1 MIIKEENA
9 SLEELKELILRL
21 EHLEK
26 EAIEYLHRYI
36 REFGECIEESFTL
49 KIESIKLKK
58 SIAFCQARKNRG
70 LPIEQSELEE
80 YIEEGMD
87 KYYQE
92 LEVLVSIRD
101 EELHGITTIDYTRI
115 KKLYYKIVNQ
125 IHPDLY
131 PERFKEESI
140 QELWERAR
148 DAYQRNDYDVLC
160 NVEIML
166 ATILEELGVESTI
179 EVENLSAKIAKVR
192 QDIAVVLQNEPYM
205 HKYLLEDD
213 AAITRKRQ
221 EFAEE
226 IEEYKAYIASLK
238 VELAGFTIE
247 KGRVS

>member
-1 MIIKEENA
+1 MVVKESDNT
-9 SLEELKELILRL
+9 LEELKELILRL

-26 EAIEYLHRYI
+26 EAITYLHRYI
-36 REFGECIEESFTL
+36 REFGELIEESFVL

-70 LPIEQSELEE
+70 QPIEQSELDE

-101 EELHGITTIDYTRI
+101 EELNGITTIDYARI

-131 PERFKEESI
+131 PERFQEGRI
-140 QELWERAR
+140 QELWERAK

-160 NVEIML
+160 NVEIL
-166 ATILEELGVESTI
+166 VATILEELGVESEI
-179 EVENLSAKIAKVR
+179 EVDNLLAKIAKVR
-192 QDIAVVLQNEPYM
+192 QDIAVVMQNEPYM

-213 AAITRKRQ
+213 AAIARKRQ

-226 IEEYKAYIASLK
+226 IEEYTEYIENLK
-238 VELAGFTIE
+238 EELASFTIE
-247 KGRVS
+247 KGRMS